1 MLTYTLEDYIKHY
14 NKIMF
19 RIFILVVLLPFVP
32 ALICD
37 SPFVSTYIGLFMI
50 LFLFLVLPIFAW
62 CIYHKKDVKYAFLQ
76 EQLNGTIYY
85 YSSGDSGGFTF
96 IPYNSTKHYDA
107 LVLGKV
113 GRYKLGTI
121 CVYGRKERAYVVE
134 LEDPSKISSEE
145 KQERTK
151 LLNEEL
157 RLPEGQLIIY
167 IIIFVCCVLLA
178 IGYLL
183 KRYLI

>member
-1 MLTYTLEDYIKHY
+1 MLKYTLEDYIKHY

-19 RIFILVVLLPFVP
+19 RVFTLVALLPIIP

-37 SPFVSTYIGLFMI
+37 SPFIDTYMLLFMI
-50 LFLFLVLPIFAW
+50 LFSFLALPVFAW
-62 CIYHKKDVKYAFLQ
+62 CIYHKKDVRYAFLQ
-76 EQLNGTIYY
+76 ERINGTIYY
-85 YSSGDSGGFTF
+85 HSSGDQGGFTF

-113 GRYKLGTI
+113 GRFKLGTI
-121 CVYGRKERAYVVE
+121 CVYGMKERAYVIE
-134 LEDPSKISSEE
+134 LEDPSKISVEE

-151 LLNEEL
+151 LLKEEL
-157 RLPEGQLIIY
+157 SIPKGQVIIY
-167 IIIFVCCVLLA
+167 IIVLGLLA

-183 KRYLI
+183 KEYLI